1 MSVPKNPAL
10 LEEQEEEESYGTSES
25 MDPELYRATTEG
37 DILEFI
43 KAMEHGTLDR
53 QYHSSAGCVQLGP
66 QKNTVL
72 HIATGSRHY
81 EIVKLLCK
89 DLPFY
94 VAEKNSKGDT
104 PLHIAARAGD
114 SLLVTLL
121 INCDW
126 REGALELEN
135 EEGNTALHEA
145 LGHRHRKVAWILI
158 NKNPS
163 AWYSVNKEGKSV
175 LYLAAEAG
183 YVDLVKLLMDNPVG
197 NCSVEASFRNKWSKF
212 LVYLSV
218 NWTWVHPL
226 PDFSVVRM
234 RLRHYIEVTLSE
246 EDRSNVLR
254 ILWEKD
260 QSSFHLRCDEE
271 GRNALHFSASLG
283 FLEGVKFLLSN
294 FCSAA
299 YQRDKY
305 GLFPIHTATS
315 KGHVDIIQGML
326 QHCPDSRELLTLQGQ
341 NIFHVAAKSGN
352 DKAIISM
359 LKMPELEKLLNE
371 KDDEG
376 NTPLHVATICGHP
389 RIVRALTGDERV
401 DLELGNNDGLT
412 ALDIAEEYMERMAS
426 FRKRLTWMALRVAG
440 APRSPHANVSKT
452 KKSSSAGQNS
462 ELENYKDKVNV
473 VLLVATLVAAVTFTA
488 GFTVPGGYNNSNPD
502 QGMATMLAKVKF
514 QEFVICD
521 TVAMYSSIIVTVTLI
536 WAQLG
541 DLSSMRVA
549 LKLAVPLLGIALAM
563 MSIAFMA
570 GVYLVVSK
578 LHWLGNIILVM
589 GTNVLIMLALLF
601 VPLCFLGSSNCRSS
615 VHNLSR
621 PYVSNFFSHRR
632 ISVLTADAAVE
643 KELEA

>member
-1 MSVPKNPAL
+1 MSVPKNPGLA
-10 LEEQEEEESYGTSES
+10 EEGEEEEEESYGTAES
-25 MDPELYRATTEG
+25 MDPELYRATIEG

-53 QYHSSAGCVQLGP
+53 QYHSSAGCVHLGP

-72 HIATGSRHY
+72 HIATSCGHY

-114 SLLVTLL
+114 LLFVTLL
-121 INCDW
+121 TSCDL
-126 REGALELEN
+126 REGVLDLEN

-145 LGHRHRKVAWILI
+145 LGHRHEKVARILI
-158 NKNPS
+158 DRNPNTS
-163 AWYSVNKEGKSV
+163 YSVNKEGKSV

-183 YVDLVKLLMDNPVG
+183 FVDLVKLLLDNPVG
-197 NCSVEASFRNKWSKF
+197 NCSVQGRFRNKSA
-212 LVYLSV
+212 
-218 NWTWVHPL
+218 VHAAL
-226 PDFSVVRM
+226 LGKNID
-234 RLRHYIEVTLSE
+234 
-246 EDRSNVLR
+246 VLR

-260 QSSFHLRCDEE
+260 QTSFHWRCDEE
-271 GRNALHFSASLG
+271 GRNSLHFSASIG
-283 FLEGVKFLLSN
+283 FLEGVNFLLSK
-294 FCSAA
+294 FCAAA
-299 YQRDKY
+299 YQRDKH
-305 GLFPIHTATS
+305 GLFPIHTASS

-341 NIFHVAAKSGN
+341 NVFHVAAKSGN
-352 DKAIISM
+352 DKAVSSM

-371 KDDEG
+371 RDDDG
-376 NTPLHVATICGHP
+376 NTPLHVATSCGHP
-389 RIVRALTGDERV
+389 RIVSALTWDERV

-412 ALDIAEEYMERMAS
+412 ALDIAEEYMEIRAS
-426 FRKRLTWMALRVAG
+426 FQKRLTWMALRVAG
-440 APRSPHANVSKT
+440 APRSPHTDFSKT
-452 KKSSSAGQNS
+452 EKTSSAGQNS

-502 QGMATMLAKVKF
+502 LGMATMLAKVKF

-541 DLSSMRVA
+541 DTSSMHVA
-549 LKLAVPLLGIALAM
+549 LKLAVPLLAIALAM

-570 GVYLVVSK
+570 GVYLVVSE
-578 LHWLGNIILVM
+578 LNNWLGNVILVM
-589 GTNVLIMLALLF
+589 GSNVLIVLAALF
-601 VPLCFLGSSNCRSS
+601 MPLCFLGSSNCRIFRR
-615 VHNLSR
+615 LSCF
-621 PYVSNFFSHRR
+621 PFLLLLYAFGSNTER
-632 ISVLTADAAVE
+632 DE
-643 KELEA
+643 NED

>member
-10 LEEQEEEESYGTSES
+10 LEEREEEESYGTAES

-43 KAMEHGTLDR
+43 KAMENGTLDR
-53 QYHSSAGCVQLGP
+53 QYYSSAGCVQLGP

-126 REGALELEN
+126 REGALELVN

-145 LGHRHRKVAWILI
+145 LGHRHPKVAWILI

-197 NCSVEASFRNKWSKF
+197 NCSVEGSFRNKSA
-212 LVYLSV
+212 
-218 NWTWVHPL
+218 VHAAIL
-226 PDFSVVRM
+226 GKNID
-234 RLRHYIEVTLSE
+234 
-246 EDRSNVLR
+246 VLR
-254 ILWEKD
+254 VLWEKD

-271 GRNALHFSASLG
+271 GRNALHFSASIG
-283 FLEGVKFLLSN
+283 FLEGVKFLLNN
-294 FCSAA
+294 FCAAA

-305 GLFPIHTATS
+305 GLFPVHTATS

-352 DKAIISM
+352 DKTVSSM

-401 DLELGNNDGLT
+401 ILELGNDDGLT

-452 KKSSSAGQNS
+452 KKPSSAGQNS

-589 GTNVLIMLALLF
+589 GTNVLIVLALLF
-601 VPLCFLGSSNCRSS
+601 VPLCFLGSSNCGICRR
-615 VHNLSR
+615 LS
-621 PYVSNFFSHRR
+621 YFSFRLLLYAFGSYTDR
-632 ISVLTADAAVE
+632 DE
-643 KELEA
+643 KEA

>member
-10 LEEQEEEESYGTSES
+10 SEEREEEESYGTSES

-43 KAMEHGTLDR
+43 KAMEHGTLDW

-197 NCSVEASFRNKWSKF
+197 NCSVEASFRNKSA
-212 LVYLSV
+212 
-218 NWTWVHPL
+218 VHAAIL
-226 PDFSVVRM
+226 GKNID
-234 RLRHYIEVTLSE
+234 
-246 EDRSNVLR
+246 VLR
-254 ILWEKD
+254 ILWDKD

-352 DKAIISM
+352 AKAIISM

-426 FRKRLTWMALRVAG
+426 FQKRLTWMALRVAG

-601 VPLCFLGSSNCRSS
+601 VPLCFLGSSNCSICRR
-615 VHNLSR
+615 LS
-621 PYVSNFFSHRR
+621 YFSFHLLLYAFG
-632 ISVLTADAAVE
+632 SYTDHDE
-643 KELEA
+643 KEA

>member
-1 MSVPKNPAL
+1 MSVPKNPGLA
-10 LEEQEEEESYGTSES
+10 EEGEGEEEEEEEEEESYGTAES

-37 DILEFI
+37 DILDFI

-53 QYHSSAGCVQLGP
+53 QYHSLAGCVQLGP

-72 HIATGSRHY
+72 HIATSCGHY

-114 SLLVTLL
+114 LLLVTLL
-121 INCDW
+121 TSCAL
-126 REGALELEN
+126 RGGVLELEN

-145 LGHRHRKVAWILI
+145 LGHRHEKVARILI
-158 NKNPS
+158 DRNPNTS
-163 AWYSVNKEGKSV
+163 YSVNKEGKSV

-183 YVDLVKLLMDNPVG
+183 FVDLAMLLVDNPVA
-197 NCSVEASFRNKWSKF
+197 NCSVEGRFRNKSA
-212 LVYLSV
+212 
-218 NWTWVHPL
+218 VHAAL
-226 PDFSVVRM
+226 LGKNID
-234 RLRHYIEVTLSE
+234 
-246 EDRSNVLR
+246 VLR

-271 GRNALHFSASLG
+271 GRNSLHFSASIG
-283 FLEGVKFLLSN
+283 FLEGVNFLLSK
-294 FCSAA
+294 FCAAA
-299 YQRDKY
+299 YQRDKR
-305 GLFPIHTATS
+305 GLFPIHTASS

-341 NIFHVAAKSGN
+341 NVFHVAAKSGN
-352 DKAIISM
+352 DKAVSSM
-359 LKMPELEKLLNE
+359 LKLPELEKLLNE
-371 KDDEG
+371 KDDDG

-389 RIVRALTGDERV
+389 RIVRALTWDERV

-412 ALDIAEEYMERMAS
+412 ALDIAEEYMEIRAS
-426 FRKRLTWMALRVAG
+426 FQKRLTWMALRVAG
-440 APRSPHANVSKT
+440 APRSLHTDFSKT
-452 KKSSSAGQNS
+452 EKTSSAGQNS
-462 ELENYKDKVNV
+462 EIENYKDKVNV

-488 GFTVPGGYNNSNPD
+488 GFTVPGGYNNSNPNL
-502 QGMATMLAKVKF
+502 GMATMLAKVKF

-541 DLSSMRVA
+541 DTSSMHVA
-549 LKLAVPLLGIALAM
+549 LKLAVPLLAIALAM

-570 GVYLVVSK
+570 GVYLVVSE
-578 LHWLGNIILVM
+578 LNNWLGNVMLVM
-589 GTNVLIMLALLF
+589 GSNVLIVLAALF
-601 VPLCFLGSSNCRSS
+601 MPLCFLGSSNCRIFRR
-615 VHNLSR
+615 LSCF
-621 PYVSNFFSHRR
+621 PFLLLLYAFGSNTER
-632 ISVLTADAAVE
+632 DE
-643 KELEA
+643 NED